1 MSRHMVKRCKVC
13 GNTIHLEMND
23 SDWNPI
29 IFSVSGAEQI
39 KIAARRRRWSSRIVK
54 SNRTVMCTTPK
65 IIKRTHED
73 GTSETY
79 ESICRTFHTIKTFK
93 QVDV

>member
-29 IFSVSGAEQI
+29 
-39 KIAARRRRWSSRIVK
+39 
-54 SNRTVMCTTPK
+54 
-65 IIKRTHED
+65 
-73 GTSETY
+73 
-79 ESICRTFHTIKTFK
+79 RTFHTIKTFK